1 MIVSRTPLRL
11 SLGGGGTDLPFYC
24 SQFGSSL
31 LCGAINKYVYVTASP
46 RMESKIKLNYSKTEL
61 VERVE
66 DIEHPL
72 IREALKLV
80 GIDNSIEIHSVAD
93 LASGTGLGSSQSF
106 LVGLLNALYY
116 FKGERMPE
124 YKLAEDASTITM
136 DVLGEPCGKQDQYAA
151 AFGSLLHLSISRQQE
166 VIVSH
171 INVKPEDLSAL
182 ERNLMLFY
190 TGINRSANEILGE
203 QKKLADSQAKPAGK
217 GRQNSGE
224 KDSKGIVEHYHKIQ
238 RIGDESLASLK
249 KGDLKRFGE
258 LMDDHWQTKK
268 NAFGKMSNPQID
280 SWYELAKENGALGGK
295 VIGAGGGG
303 FMLFY
308 VDSEHDKFAKAMQ
321 KQGLQRAPFQFDFE
335 GSRIVYDG
343 RIFEKN

>member
-61 VERVE
+61 VDRVD

-136 DVLGEPCGKQDQYAA
+136 DILGEPCGKQDQYAA
-151 AFGSLLHLSISRQQE
+151 AFGSLLHLSISKQQE
-166 VIVSH
+166 VTVSH
-171 INVKPEDLSAL
+171 LNVKPEDLQAL

-203 QKKLADSQAKPAGK
+203 QKKIADSQSNSSGKDAG
-217 GRQNSGE
+217 
-224 KDSKGIVEHYHKIQ
+224 IIEHYHEIQ
-238 RIGDESLASLK
+238 RIGNESIACLK
-249 KGDLKRFGE
+249 KGELKRFGE
-258 LMDDHWQTKK
+258 LMDEHWESKK
-268 NAFGKMSNPQID
+268 SAYGKMSNPQID
-280 SWYELAKENGALGGK
+280 AWYQLAKQNGALGGK

-308 VDSEHDKFAKAMQ
+308 VDSGHDKFVKAMRE
-321 KQGLQRAPFQFDFE
+321 QGLQHAPFQFDFE